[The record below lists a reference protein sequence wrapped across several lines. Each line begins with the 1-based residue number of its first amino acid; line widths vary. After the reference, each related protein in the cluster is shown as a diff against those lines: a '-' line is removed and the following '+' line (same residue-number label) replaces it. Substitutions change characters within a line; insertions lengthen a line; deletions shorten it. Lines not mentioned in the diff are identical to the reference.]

1 VGCLDEGQI
10 GDFLEGRMSPAEDLE
25 ARAHVSGCD
34 ACREL
39 VAELARGMAPADDG
53 EGGSPL
59 TRGNTIGRYVILDVV
74 GAGGMGVVYAAYDPE
89 LDRKIAVKLLRRDVS
104 TAPTTSV
111 GELGKRLLR
120 EAQAMAKLSHPNVVS
135 VYDAGST
142 KDGQVFVA
150 MEFIQG
156 QSLGRWLKL
165 AERTWRDVLEV
176 YTKAGHGLA
185 AAHAAGLV
193 HRDFKPENVM
203 VGNDGR
209 VLVTDFG
216 LARPL
221 ERGLDSA
228 HLALARAGV
237 GGKHADETLTEAGAI
252 AGTPAYMSPEQLEGK
267 PANVLTDQYS
277 FCVSLYEGLY
287 GHRPFDAQ
295 SFEELLRES
304 RKGRVRDA
312 PKDTLVPTRVRT
324 ALVRGLS
331 PDPGA
336 RYLSMDE
343 LLFAVQ
349 PRRYQMR
356 RRVIALLGVI
366 GIVLAA
372 ILGSRW
378 AQRAPVL
385 CTGADEK
392 LTGVWDAPRR
402 AQIKAAFDKSG
413 RAYAADAWRGTER
426 TLDAYAHGW
435 VATRTEAC
443 VATRVRGEQSEEM
456 LDRRVEC
463 LDSHLRQFSALS
475 KLFSEADGDVVAR
488 ALAASLAL
496 PSLSDCSNT
505 VALKAG
511 VRPPSDPAKADR
523 VQNAHIHLARVN
535 ALYEA
540 GKYDEARLLVEP
552 VIADA
557 RDVGYLPLEAETL
570 ALDGRISGRLD
581 DTRRAERS
589 LRQAAEAALA
599 SGHDAVAARAFIDL
613 VYFIGD
619 KEARYDDATQWSR
632 YAEVAIQRLGGN
644 DELEADR
651 LESFS
656 IISWRQGKNDESLAA
671 LDRAITI
678 YKKVLGKDHP
688 KIAHAMDGVAS
699 VYFDQGRIEDSYEL
713 DKQALELAE
722 RALGASHPQL
732 SVYLNNMGNELLA
745 VGRYDEALKDLTR
758 ALDLAEKT
766 VGGDHPE
773 TVPPLDTMGTVLVS
787 MGRADEAVPLLT
799 RAKTTLERAGRKE
812 TPDYAAVLNDLGE
825 AELARG
831 RADLAMP
838 HHLEALAVVDKVLGK
853 DHQDYGMTIFH
864 LAEAHFAIGKAKD
877 ALAEDLRALDVVDKA
892 AGADSPAAARI
903 LLGIGRARM
912 RLGPVA
918 GAVEPLEHALRIR
931 EAHHGDPRELADAR
945 FTLAQALWQTGKDKD
960 RARKLAKDARA
971 TYEGKVWLKER
982 LTAVDTWLADIDGRV
997 TRVP

>member
-1 VGCLDEGQI
+1 
-10 GDFLEGRMSPAEDLE
+10 MSPAEDLE
-25 ARAHVSGCD
+25 AKAHVSGCD

-53 EGGSPL
+53 DGGSPL

-156 QSLGRWLKL
+156 QSLGKI
-165 AERTWRDVLEV
+165 AARTWRDMLDI
-176 YTKAGHGLA
+176 YTKAGQGLA

-221 ERGLDSA
+221 ERGFDSA

-237 GGKHADETLTEAGAI
+237 ATRHDKREETLTEAGAI
-252 AGTPAYMSPEQLEGK
+252 AGTPAYMSPEQLAGK

-287 GHRPFDAQ
+287 GHRPFDAHT
-295 SFEELLRES
+295 FEELLRETT
-304 RKGRVRDA
+304 KGKVKDA

-324 ALVRGLS
+324 ALLRGLS
-331 PDPGA
+331 PAPGA
-336 RYLSMDE
+336 RYLSMNE

-378 AQRAPVL
+378 AQRAPVM
-385 CTGADEK
+385 CTGADAK
-392 LTGVWDAPRR
+392 LQGVWDAPRR
-402 AQIKAAFDKSG
+402 AQIHGAFDKSG
-413 RAYAADAWRGTER
+413 RPYSADAWLGTER
-426 TLDAYAHGW
+426 TLDAYARGW
-435 VATRTEAC
+435 VAARTEAC
-443 VATRVRGEQSEEM
+443 MATRVRGEQSEEM

-475 KLFSEADGDVVAR
+475 KLFAEADGDVVAR
-488 ALAASLAL
+488 ALEASLSL

-552 VIADA
+552 VIVDA
-557 RDVGYLPLEAETL
+557 RDVAYLPLEAETL
-570 ALDGRISGRLD
+570 ALDGRIAGRLD

-632 YAEVAIQRLGGN
+632 YAETAILRLGGN

-656 IISWRQGKNDESLAA
+656 IISWRQGKNDASLAA
-671 LDRAITI
+671 LERAIAL
-678 YKKVLGKDHP
+678 YKKVLGPDTVKV
-688 KIAHAMDGVAS
+688 AHAMDGVAS
-699 VYFDQGRIEDSYEL
+699 VYFDQGRLEEAYEL
-713 DKQALELAE
+713 DKRALDIAE
-722 RALGASHPQL
+722 RANGANHPQL
-732 SVYLNNMGNELLA
+732 SLYLNNMGNELLA
-745 VGRYDEALKDLTR
+745 VGRYDEALKDLAR

-787 MGRADEAVPLLT
+787 MARADEAVPLLA
-799 RAKTTLERAGRKE
+799 RAKATLEHASRKE

-825 AELARG
+825 AELSRG

-838 HHLEALAVVDKVLGK
+838 HHLEALAVVEKVLGK
-853 DHQDYGMTIFH
+853 DHQDYGMTTFH

-877 ALAEDLRALDVVDKA
+877 ALAEYLRALAVVDA
-892 AGADSPAAARI
+892 SAGADSPAAARI
-903 LLGIGRARM
+903 LVGIGRARL
-912 RLGPVA
+912 RLGPA
-918 GAVEPLEHALRIR
+918 ASAVEPLEHAVRIR
-931 EAHHGDPRELADAR
+931 EAHKGDPKELADAR
-945 FTLAQALWQTGKDKD
+945 FALAQALWQTGKEKD

-971 TYEGKVWLKER
+971 TYDGPVWLKER
-982 LTAVDTWLADIDGRV
+982 LTAVDAWLADIDGRV